1 MEDRLLLL
9 PKENYLSVPSILS
22 IISNKTWKG
31 YAIQYH
37 TFTEKVRWHDWLVS
51 TWTVNDGH
59 PEMHQW
65 DIKYNDIIHGI
76 DRTYAEGTLTHLS
89 VSFSGLKFEIQTLAT
104 RQ

>member
-1 MEDRLLLL
+1 MQFNTTRSQKRSDDMTGWS
-9 PKENYLSVPSILS
+9 PHGQSV
-22 IISNKTWKG
+22 
-31 YAIQYH
+31 H
-37 TFTEKVRWHDWLVS
+37 
-51 TWTVNDGH
+51 GH

>member
-1 MEDRLLLL
+1 MKRLC
-9 PKENYLSVPSILS
+9 NSIPHVHR
-22 IISNKTWKG
+22 KG
-31 YAIQYH
+31 QM
-37 TFTEKVRWHDWLVS
+37 TWLVGLHMDS
-51 TWTVNDGH
+51 DGH

>member
-1 MEDRLLLL
+1 MQFNTTRSQKRSDDMTGWS
-9 PKENYLSVPSILS
+9 PHGQCHP
-22 IISNKTWKG
+22 
-31 YAIQYH
+31 H
-37 TFTEKVRWHDWLVS
+37 
-51 TWTVNDGH
+51 GH